1 MSTRTLNRKSITMG
15 ALLAAAALVALACG
29 STDDSAEGSDPDA
42 KPETVRLLT
51 YDSFALD
58 DDAAAAF
65 TEATGA
71 RIEVIPAGDS
81 GAMLA
86 GALLTAGEP
95 EADVIF
101 GIDNTTVDKAV
112 DGDLLE
118 ASSPPAAEDLA
129 PELGAPGDAA
139 DVLTPVDTSE
149 VCVNVD
155 SGWFADAGI
164 DPPVDFEDL
173 SSETLRDLLVVQN
186 PVNSSPGLAFMLGTT
201 EVFGEEGWL
210 EYWQALK
217 SNGVRVS
224 PSWDDAYYND
234 YTVNGGDRPLVLSYA
249 SSPPAEVVFSEGAL
263 DEPVSTVADGT
274 CVTQVEYAGVLAGA
288 EHPELA
294 RDLVEFML
302 SDPWQEAV
310 ALSNFVY
317 PVTDVE
323 LPEEFR
329 LWAPRPADPVVLDA
343 QAVGRNLDR
352 WLEQWR
358 SVME

>member
-1 MSTRTLNRKSITMG
+1 MKTWNLIW
-15 ALLAAAALVALACG
+15 APAAALVFLAVACG
-29 STDDSAEGSDPDA
+29 SAEDSADRPDSPTA
-42 KPETVRLLT
+42 AETVRLLT

-58 DDAAAAF
+58 DDVAAAF

-71 RIEVIPAGDS
+71 RIEVVPAGDS

-86 GALLTAGEP
+86 GALLRAGEP

-101 GIDNTTVDKAV
+101 GIDNTTLDKAV
-112 DGDLLE
+112 DGGLLE
-118 ASSPPAAEDLA
+118 VFSPPAAQDLDPA
-129 PELGAPGDAA
+129 LIAPGAGA
-139 DVLTPVDTSE
+139 EMLTPIDTSE

-155 SGWFADAGI
+155 SGWFADADL

-173 SSETLRDLLVVQN
+173 TSEAFKDLLVVQN
-186 PVNSSPGLAFMLGTT
+186 PVNSSPGLAFMLGSV
-201 EVFGEEGWL
+201 EVFGDDGWL
-210 EYWQALK
+210 DYWRALK
-217 SNGVRVS
+217 RNGVRVA

-249 SSPPAEVVFSEGAL
+249 SSPPAEVVFSEGART
-263 DEPVSTVADGT
+263 EPASTVATGT

-288 EHPELA
+288 ENPEAA

-329 LWAPRPADPVVLDA
+329 RWAPRPEDPVVLDA
-343 QAVGRNLDR
+343 AVVSRNLEK